1 MKPSQAKV
9 PLSSVFVYLLSQA
22 QPESEAIRLT
32 LVKVPRPAPLAP
44 EEEGPSLEG
53 MSLLDRQKLGEFSRV
68 EQLKA
73 VSKLKQST
81 VDLWGVSERQQG
93 ATHREAEEEER

>member
-1 MKPSQAKV
+1 
-9 PLSSVFVYLLSQA
+9 VFTHLLSQA
-22 QPESEAIRLT
+22 RPESETIRLT

-44 EEEGPSLEG
+44 QEEGPSLEG

-68 EQLKA
+68 EQLRA

-93 ATHREAEEEER
+93 AAPREAADEER